1 MNQYPLSIEK
11 VIKWFSR
18 LPGIGYKSAERMVT
32 KLLEMSA
39 DDINSF
45 AAAMV
50 EMKQNIRHCAQC
62 NAISDLKICG
72 ICDDPERDNTILC
85 VVEQSKDL
93 FAIERGG
100 GYKGLYFVLGGK
112 LSPLN
117 GVGPDDLAFS
127 MLESFVDNNDVA
139 EVILATGSDVEGEAT
154 SVYTQR
160 LLQSKNI
167 KISRIAYGVPVGS
180 SIDFADEMTLLR
192 AIEGRRE
199 Y

>member
-1 MNQYPLSIEK
+1 MNQYPVSIQK

-32 KLLEMSA
+32 KLLEMSS
-39 DDINSF
+39 DEIDSF
-45 AAAMV
+45 AGAMI
-50 EMKQNIRHCAQC
+50 EMKQNIRNCSEC
-62 NAISDLKICG
+62 NAISDHKICAV
-72 ICDDPERDNTILC
+72 CADSSRDRTIVCL
-85 VVEQSKDL
+85 VEQAKDM

-100 GYKGLYFVLGGK
+100 GYNGLYFVLGGK

-117 GVGPDDLAFS
+117 GIGPDQLAFS
-127 MLESFVDNNDVA
+127 MLETFIDNNNFT
-139 EVILATGSDVEGEAT
+139 EIILATGSDVEGEAT

-160 LLQSKNI
+160 LLKSKDI

-192 AIEGRRE
+192 AIEGRRQ